1 MNEKS
6 PQDQIEPSADKS
18 GTSKKSDGNPM
29 DMGMNMMRKMMGKD
43 GSNPMDMK
51 QKMMGKKEAGAK
63 DDGKPMQQM
72 MGMCKNMLHTMQHTT
87 TLAVYAQP
95 ELQKLFEEWLTAQEA
110 EVLKLLE
117 ESGGS
122 DPETLATALSMT
134 PESATALLAR
144 LQNIGKIQLHAEL
157 RKPSKQTI

>member
-6 PQDQIEPSADKS
+6 PQDQVEPPADKS

-29 DMGMNMMRKMMGKD
+29 DMGMGMNMMR
-43 GSNPMDMK
+43 
-51 QKMMGKKEAGAK
+51 KMMGKKEAGAK